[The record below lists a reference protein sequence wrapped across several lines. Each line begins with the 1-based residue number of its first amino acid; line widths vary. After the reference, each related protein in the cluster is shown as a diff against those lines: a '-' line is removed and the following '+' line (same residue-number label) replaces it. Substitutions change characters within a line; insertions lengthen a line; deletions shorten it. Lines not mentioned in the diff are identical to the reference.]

1 MPLYPGL
8 ASVSRASEGLCPVGV
23 SMAALSAKIS
33 SHVLIVITTEHRHV
47 AFHVGIH
54 VNRLSLL
61 TGRIRQTHPSRRPR
75 LMAHLC
81 LRLTK
86 LSGAVRGDRLR
97 DLHFV
102 GVEQGI
108 HDHRS
113 FALVLHS
120 ALTTVVRLRCHGSSH
135 ACSHNLLNWVWFMV
149 RLRKGS
155 HYFPFYRGMKKAL
168 ITGITGQDGSYLAEL
183 LLSKGYEVHGI
194 MRRSSS
200 FNTGRIDHIFDKL
213 RLHHGDMLDPVSLLH
228 VLSQVQPDEI
238 YNLAA
243 QSHVKVSFEQPVYT
257 SQVVGI
263 GTLHLLEAYHIVCP
277 KARFY
282 QASSSEMYGSSVA
295 KVTGDSLSGKKGQDE
310 STPFHPRSPYAV
322 AKVFAHQACVN
333 YREAYNMHI
342 SCGILFNHESPRR
355 GETFVTRKIT
365 RAVARISLGLQDQLV
380 LGNLNAK
387 RDWGD
392 AEDYVRAMW
401 LMLQK
406 DVPSDY
412 VIATGEAHSVQEF
425 LDRAFKIAGL
435 QTKDHVFIDGKYMR
449 PAEVDFL
456 RGDASKAKRE
466 LGWEPEVDFK
476 TLIAK
481 MVQADIEEARK
492 LK

>member
-1 MPLYPGL
+1 M
-8 ASVSRASEGLCPVGV
+8 SV
-23 SMAALSAKIS
+23 AALIAEVA
-33 SHVLIVITTEHRHV
+33 SHVLIVITLEHSNV
-47 AFHVGIH
+47 PFNVSID

-61 TGRIRQTHPSRRPR
+61 TRRVRQSHPPCRPR
-75 LMAHLC
+75 GLRAHLS
-81 LRLTK
+81 LRRTELTR
-86 LSGAVRGDRLR
+86 SVGGDRFR
-97 DLHFV
+97 DLHLIRI
-102 GVEQGI
+102 EQRV
-108 HDHRS
+108 HDHCS
-113 FALVLHS
+113 FTLVLHS
-120 ALTTVVRLRCHGSSH
+120 ALTTSVDRVRCLSSSH
-135 ACSHNLLNWVWFMV
+135 AGSRYLLNWVWFMV
-149 RLRKGS
+149 RPRKGPY
-155 HYFPFYRGMKKAL
+155 YFPFCRSMKKAL

-200 FNTGRIDHIFDKL
+200 FNTGRINHIFDKL
-213 RLHHGDMLDPVSLLH
+213 HLHHGDMMDSTSLLH
-228 VLSQVQPDEI
+228 VLSKVQPDEI

-263 GTLHLLEAYHIVCP
+263 GTLHLLEAYRIVCP

-282 QASSSEMYGSSVA
+282 QASSSEMFGSSVS
-295 KVTGDSLSGKKGQDE
+295 KVTGSSLNGKKGQNE
-310 STPFHPRSPYAV
+310 ETPFHPRSPYAV

-333 YREAYNMHI
+333 FREAYNMHI

-365 RAVARISLGLQDQLV
+365 RAVARISLGLQEELT
-380 LGNLNAK
+380 LGNLNAQ

-401 LMLQK
+401 MMLQK
-406 DVPSDY
+406 DAPSDY
-412 VIATGEAHSVQEF
+412 VVATGEAHSVQEF
-425 LDRAFKIAGL
+425 LDRAFKIVGL
-435 QTKDHVFIDGKYMR
+435 RAKDHVFIDGKYMR

-476 TLIAK
+476 SLVAK

-492 LK
+492 EK